1 MADTLRSRR
10 SALMGVSVQVRVGLQ
25 MAMGI
30 WYGNL
35 MKNKSRQYRNPSAIP
50 AKARNCSGPMR
61 DKRTKRL
68 NGKNKQLTYL
78 EDNY

>member
-1 MADTLRSRR
+1 
-10 SALMGVSVQVRVGLQ
+10 
-25 MAMGI
+25 
-30 WYGNL
+30 